1 MNILK
6 FNVPNFQGT
15 LEGTL
20 SQNQGT
26 LAQSIILENDMANRA
41 VPLLTDRQ
49 AKLAKKT
56 IAVGGV
62 RGLILKV
69 TQTSL
74 GHFSRIFQLRM
85 TVDGKARY
93 LSIGPYPQVS
103 LDEARKIALVWRNKV
118 SKGENPRQEA
128 IDERRKKMAA
138 VEVKKTYS
146 VQKMLLDFCE
156 FGEGRLWK
164 PSIIKGEKISR
175 DHSDIVNGYIKNHI
189 PKNILSMPAKHLTPE
204 ILAEAFCDKWIQ
216 MVDTPERILGEMK
229 RAFDF
234 AIRSGKVPPMANP
247 ADLKGRVRD
256 LLPPPDSER
265 VQKAHQPALPAER
278 IPELFEEL
286 QKHPGVTSKLIQY
299 TILTASR
306 ASNARLALWSEIFLD
321 KNDHPEAPIQVTK
334 RDEMKVKRVI
344 KFDKETP
351 LSVQAV
357 KLLQSLPRFVVQEG
371 LDFVFAKPDKV
382 GAIEPVSDAACA
394 MMLRKINADYRKQGK
409 NPFVDPDLLNVN
421 GEARNITLHGTARA
435 SFEAWAYD
443 SVRFNHKQFSEKAI
457 EHCLDHVTEKY
468 NNAYLRKAVIGEMR
482 EILQAWAD
490 YCC

>member
-1 MNILK
+1 
-6 FNVPNFQGT
+6 
-15 LEGTL
+15 
-20 SQNQGT
+20 
-26 LAQSIILENDMANRA
+26 MANRA

-69 TQTSL
+69 RATSL
-74 GHFSRIFQLRM
+74 GNFSRIFQLRM
-85 TVDGKARY
+85 TVDGKTRY
-93 LSIGPYPQVS
+93 LSIGPYPQIS
-103 LDEARKIALVWRNKV
+103 LDEARQTALLWRNKV

-128 IDERRKKMAA
+128 IETRKAKLAAMDEKKS
-138 VEVKKTYS
+138 YS
-146 VQKMLLDFCE
+146 VQKMLLDYCE
-156 FGEGRLWK
+156 FGEGRLWQQQT
-164 PSIIKGEKISR
+164 IKGKRISR
-175 DHSDIVNGYIKNHI
+175 DHSEIVNGYIKNHI
-189 PKNILSMPAKHLTPE
+189 PKAILSMPAKNLTPE
-204 ILAEAFCDKWIQ
+204 LLAETFRNKWIS

-234 AIRSGKVPPMANP
+234 AMRSGKVPPMENP

-256 LLPPPDSER
+256 LLPPDSER
-265 VQKAHQPALPAER
+265 AQKAHQPALPTER
-278 IPELFEEL
+278 IPELFDEL
-286 QKHPGVTSKLIQY
+286 QKHPGITSKLIQY

-306 ASNARLALWSEIFLD
+306 ASNARLVLWSEIFFD
-321 KNDHPEAPIQVTK
+321 KKDHSEAPIQITK
-334 RDEMKVKRVI
+334 RDEMKVKRVV

-351 LSVQAV
+351 LSNQAV
-357 KLLQSLPRFVVQEG
+357 KLLRQIPRFVVSDE
-371 LDFVFAKPDKV
+371 LDFVFSKPNQN
-382 GAIEPVSDAACA
+382 GNIEAVSDAACA

-409 NPFVDPDLLNVN
+409 EPFVDPDLLNAN
-421 GEARNITLHGTARA
+421 GEPRNITLHGTARA

-490 YCC
+490 YCYSKIKD

>member
-1 MNILK
+1 MTDKTDTILVALLVAPFSLK
-6 FNVPNFQGT
+6 MET
-15 LEGTL
+15 
-20 SQNQGT
+20 
-26 LAQSIILENDMANRA
+26 DMANRS
-41 VPLLTDRQ
+41 VGLLTDRQ

-62 RGLILKV
+62 KGLILRV
-69 TQTSL
+69 RETQSGLSKTFL
-74 GHFSRIFQLRM
+74 LR
-85 TVDGKARY
+85 VKINGKSQY
-93 LSIGPYPQVS
+93 QSIGPYPIVS
-103 LDEARKIALVWRNKV
+103 LEEARQIAMDWRNKLL
-118 SKGENPRQEA
+118 KGERGRDIATAQRQEKITKA
-128 IDERRKKMAA
+128 EEKKS
-138 VEVKKTYS
+138 YS
-146 VQKMLLDFCE
+146 VQKMLLDYCE
-156 FGEGRLWK
+156 FGEGRLWQQK
-164 PSIIKGEKISR
+164 TIKGKRISR
-175 DHSDIVNGYIKNHI
+175 DHSEIVNGYIKNHI
-189 PKNILSMPAKHLTPE
+189 PKAILSMPAKKLTPE
-204 ILAEAFCDKWIQ
+204 LLAETFRDKWIS

-234 AIRSGKVPPMANP
+234 AMRCGKIPPMENP

-256 LLPPPDSER
+256 LLPPDSER
-265 VQKAHQPALPAER
+265 AQKAHQPALPTER

-286 QKHPGVTSKLIQY
+286 QKHPGITSKLIQY

-306 ASNARLALWSEIFLD
+306 ASNARLALWSEIIFD
-321 KNDHPEAPIQVTK
+321 KNYHSEAPIQITK

-351 LSVQAV
+351 LSDQAV
-357 KLLQSLPRFVVQEG
+357 KLLQQIPKFVVSDG
-371 LDFVFAKPDKV
+371 LDFVFAKPNQSGK
-382 GAIEPVSDAACA
+382 IEAVSDAACA

-409 NPFVDPDLLNVN
+409 DPFVDPDLLNSN
-421 GEARNITLHGTARA
+421 GEPRNITLHGTARA

-490 YCC
+490 YCYSKICRSV

>member
-1 MNILK
+1 
-6 FNVPNFQGT
+6 
-15 LEGTL
+15 
-20 SQNQGT
+20 
-26 LAQSIILENDMANRA
+26 MANRA

-69 TQTSL
+69 RATSL
-74 GHFSRIFQLRM
+74 GNFSRIFQLRM
-85 TVDGKARY
+85 TVDGKTRY
-93 LSIGPYPQVS
+93 LSIGPYPQIS
-103 LDEARKIALVWRNKV
+103 LDEARQTALLWRNKV
-118 SKGENPRQEA
+118 SKGENPRQESIETRKA
-128 IDERRKKMAA
+128 KLAAMDEKKS
-138 VEVKKTYS
+138 YS
-146 VQKMLLDFCE
+146 VQKMLLDYCE
-156 FGEGRLWK
+156 FGEGRLWQQQT
-164 PSIIKGEKISR
+164 IKGKRISR
-175 DHSDIVNGYIKNHI
+175 DHSEIVNGYIKNHI
-189 PKNILSMPAKHLTPE
+189 PKAILSMPAKNLTPE
-204 ILAEAFCDKWIQ
+204 LLAETFRNKWIS

-234 AIRSGKVPPMANP
+234 AMRSGKVPPMENP

-256 LLPPPDSER
+256 LLPPDSER
-265 VQKAHQPALPAER
+265 AQKAHQPALPTER
-278 IPELFEEL
+278 IPELFDEL
-286 QKHPGVTSKLIQY
+286 QKHPGITSKLIQY

-306 ASNARLALWSEIFLD
+306 ASNARLVLWSEIFFD
-321 KNDHPEAPIQVTK
+321 KKDHSEAPIQITK
-334 RDEMKVKRVI
+334 RDEMKVKRVV

-351 LSVQAV
+351 LSNQAV
-357 KLLQSLPRFVVQEG
+357 KLLRQIPRFVVSDE
-371 LDFVFAKPDKV
+371 LDFVFSKPNQN
-382 GAIEPVSDAACA
+382 GNIEAVSDAACA

-409 NPFVDPDLLNVN
+409 EPFVDPDLLNAN
-421 GEARNITLHGTARA
+421 GEPRNITLHGTARA

-490 YCC
+490 YCYSKIKD

>member
-1 MNILK
+1 
-6 FNVPNFQGT
+6 
-15 LEGTL
+15 
-20 SQNQGT
+20 
-26 LAQSIILENDMANRA
+26 MANRA

-69 TQTSL
+69 RATSL
-74 GHFSRIFQLRM
+74 GNFSRIFQLRM
-85 TVDGKARY
+85 TVDGKTRY
-93 LSIGPYPQVS
+93 LSIGPYPQIS
-103 LDEARKIALVWRNKV
+103 LDEARETALLWRNKV

-128 IDERRKKMAA
+128 IETRKAKLAAMDEKKS
-138 VEVKKTYS
+138 YS
-146 VQKMLLDFCE
+146 VQKMLLDYCE
-156 FGEGRLWK
+156 FGEGRLWQQQT
-164 PSIIKGEKISR
+164 IKGKRISR
-175 DHSDIVNGYIKNHI
+175 DHSEIVNGYIKNHI
-189 PKNILSMPAKHLTPE
+189 PKAILSMPAKNLTPE
-204 ILAEAFCDKWIQ
+204 LLAETFRDKWIS

-234 AIRSGKVPPMANP
+234 AIRSGKVPPMENP

-256 LLPPPDSER
+256 LLPPDSER
-265 VQKAHQPALPAER
+265 TQKAHQPALPTER

-286 QKHPGVTSKLIQY
+286 QKHPGITSKLIQY

-306 ASNARLALWSEIFLD
+306 ASNARLVLWSEIFFD
-321 KNDHPEAPIQVTK
+321 KKDHSEAPIQITK
-334 RDEMKVKRVI
+334 RDEMKVKRVV

-351 LSVQAV
+351 LSNQAV
-357 KLLQSLPRFVVQEG
+357 KLLRQIPRFVVSDE
-371 LDFVFAKPDKV
+371 LDFVFSKPNQN
-382 GAIEPVSDAACA
+382 GNIEAVSDAACA

-409 NPFVDPDLLNVN
+409 EPFVDPDLLNAN
-421 GEARNITLHGTARA
+421 GEPRNITLHGTARA

-482 EILQAWAD
+482 EILQAWAEFCFSKIKKLD
-490 YCC
+490 

>member
-1 MNILK
+1 
-6 FNVPNFQGT
+6 
-15 LEGTL
+15 
-20 SQNQGT
+20 
-26 LAQSIILENDMANRA
+26 MANRA

-69 TQTSL
+69 RATSL
-74 GHFSRIFQLRM
+74 GNFSRIFQLRM
-85 TVDGKARY
+85 TVDGKTRY
-93 LSIGPYPQVS
+93 LSIGPYPQIS
-103 LDEARKIALVWRNKV
+103 LDEARQTALLWRNKV

-128 IDERRKKMAA
+128 IETRKAKLAAMDEKKS
-138 VEVKKTYS
+138 YS
-146 VQKMLLDFCE
+146 VQKMLLDYCE
-156 FGEGRLWK
+156 FGEGRLWQQQT
-164 PSIIKGEKISR
+164 IKGKRISR
-175 DHSDIVNGYIKNHI
+175 DHSEIVNGYIKNHI
-189 PKNILSMPAKHLTPE
+189 PKAILSMPAKNLTPE
-204 ILAEAFCDKWIQ
+204 LLAETFRDKWVS

-234 AIRSGKVPPMANP
+234 AMRSGKVPPMENP

-256 LLPPPDSER
+256 LLPPDSER
-265 VQKAHQPALPAER
+265 AQKAHQPALPTER

-286 QKHPGVTSKLIQY
+286 QKHPGITSKLIQY

-306 ASNARLALWSEIFLD
+306 ASNARLVLWSEIFFD
-321 KNDHPEAPIQVTK
+321 KKDHSEAPIQITK
-334 RDEMKVKRVI
+334 RDEMKVKRVV

-351 LSVQAV
+351 LSNQAV
-357 KLLQSLPRFVVQEG
+357 KLLRQIPRFVVSDE
-371 LDFVFAKPDKV
+371 LDFVFSKPNQN
-382 GAIEPVSDAACA
+382 GNIEAVSDAACA

-409 NPFVDPDLLNVN
+409 EPFVDPDLLNAN

-490 YCC
+490 YCYSKIKD

>member
-1 MNILK
+1 
-6 FNVPNFQGT
+6 
-15 LEGTL
+15 
-20 SQNQGT
+20 
-26 LAQSIILENDMANRA
+26 MANRA

-69 TQTSL
+69 TVTSL
-74 GHFSRIFQLRM
+74 GNFSRIFQLRM
-85 TVDGKARY
+85 TVDGKTKY
-93 LSIGPYPQVS
+93 LSIGPYPQIS
-103 LDEARKIALVWRNKV
+103 LEEARQTALLWRNKV

-128 IDERRKKMAA
+128 INERRAKMAA
-138 VEVKKTYS
+138 VEEKKTYS

-156 FGEGRLWK
+156 FGEGRLWQQQT
-164 PSIIKGEKISR
+164 IKGKRISR
-175 DHSDIVNGYIKNHI
+175 DHSEIVNGYIKNHI
-189 PKNILSMPAKHLTPE
+189 PKTILTMPAKKLTPE
-204 ILAEAFCDKWIQ
+204 VLAEAFRDKWIQ

-234 AIRSGKVPPMANP
+234 AMRCGKVPLMANP
-247 ADLKGRVRD
+247 ADLKGRVRE
-256 LLPPPDSER
+256 LLPPDSER

-278 IPELFEEL
+278 IPELFNEL
-286 QKHPGVTSKLIQY
+286 QSHPGVTSKLIQY

-321 KNDHPEAPIQVTK
+321 KQDHPEAPIQITK

-351 LSVQAV
+351 LSTQAV
-357 KLLQSLPRFVVQEG
+357 TLLQHLPRFVVQEG
-371 LDFVFAKPDKV
+371 LDFVFAKPDKC

-394 MMLRKINADYRKQGK
+394 MMLRKINADYPKQGK
-409 NPFVDPDLLNVN
+409 NPFVDPDLLNAD

-482 EILQAWAD
+482 EILQAWGD
-490 YCC
+490 YCYSKCEK